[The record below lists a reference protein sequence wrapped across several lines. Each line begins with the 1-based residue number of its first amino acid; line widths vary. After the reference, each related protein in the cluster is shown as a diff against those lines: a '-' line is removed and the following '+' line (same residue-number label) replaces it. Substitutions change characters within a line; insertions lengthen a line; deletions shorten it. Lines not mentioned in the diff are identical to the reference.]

1 MTLTNILTIIAL
13 CLMAITTIC
22 YAYQAIYLFVPMF
35 VKRKKPEQAE
45 KQHKFAIL
53 IAARNEEAVLPH
65 LLKTIRDQDYPAEL
79 ITTYVIADNCTDA
92 TARVAAE
99 GGAHVYERFNTEQ
112 VGKGYALNYLIDHIR
127 AEEGGLE
134 RYDAFMIFDAD
145 NLLDAN
151 FMTQINITCDQG
163 YGVFGSFRNT
173 KNFGTNWI
181 SSGHAMWYLH
191 DSVHL
196 NQSRYLL
203 GNPCF
208 VTGTGFGFTRE
219 TLEKAGGNWKFF
231 TLTEDIE
238 FSAWLSYNGIRSGYN
253 HDAILYDEQPE
264 SFKLSWRQ
272 RTRWVQ
278 GGNQV
283 GMKHTGKL
291 LKGIFQGGHSGYGCL
306 EMITLT
312 LLGYGFAALSAVFS
326 FIVTFIGSGFLGLA
340 VSLVSML
347 LGTYVSML
355 LIGVLTVIPI
365 WNRIRDT
372 EKNKVLAVITF
383 PIYVATF
390 VPIAV
395 TAVFRKRRWAPI
407 AHTVAISTEDMG
419 GKK

>member
-22 YAYQAIYLFVPMF
+22 YAYQMVYLFVPFF
-35 VKRKKPEQAE
+35 VKRHKPEQAS
-45 KQHKFAIL
+45 KQHRFAIL

-65 LLKTIRDQDYPAEL
+65 LLETIRNQDYPAQF

-92 TARVAAE
+92 TAKVAAD
-99 GGAHVYERFNTEQ
+99 GGAVVYQRFNTEKI
-112 VGKGYALNYLIDHIR
+112 GKGYALNYLLDKIR
-127 AEEGGLE
+127 QEEGGFE

-151 FMTQINITCDQG
+151 YMTQINITYDQG
-163 YGVFGSFRNT
+163 YGVFGGFRNT
-173 KNFGTNWI
+173 KNYGTNWI
-181 SSGHAMWYLH
+181 SSGHALWYLH

-219 TLEKAGGNWKFF
+219 VLEKAGGNWNFF

-264 SFKLSWRQ
+264 NFRISWRQ

-278 GGNQV
+278 GGIQV
-283 GMKHTGKL
+283 GLKHTGKL
-291 LKGIFQGGHSGYGCL
+291 LKGMFQGGHSGYGCL
-306 EMITLT
+306 EMTTLT
-312 LLGYGFAALSAVFS
+312 LAGFSFAAVSAVFS
-326 FIVTFIGSGFLGLA
+326 LVVTFLASGFLGLA
-340 VSLVSML
+340 ISFGSML
-347 LGTYVSML
+347 VGTYLSMFA
-355 LIGVLTVIPI
+355 IGVLTVWPI
-365 WNRIRDT
+365 WNRIRAT
-372 EKNKVLAVITF
+372 KKEKIVSLFTF
-383 PIYVATF
+383 PLYVATF
-390 VPIAV
+390 VPIAA
-395 TAVFRKRRWAPI
+395 TALFRKRRWAPI
-407 AHTVAISTEDMG
+407 AHTVAISGQEMN
-419 GKK
+419 KK

>member
-22 YAYQAIYLFVPMF
+22 YAYQMVYLFVPFF
-35 VKRKKPEQAE
+35 VKRHKPEQAS
-45 KQHKFAIL
+45 KQHRFAIL

-65 LLKTIRDQDYPAEL
+65 LLETIRNQDYPAQF

-92 TARVAAE
+92 TAKVAAD
-99 GGAHVYERFNTEQ
+99 GGAVVYQRFNTEKI
-112 VGKGYALNYLIDHIR
+112 GKGYALNYLLDKIR
-127 AEEGGLE
+127 QEEGGFE

-151 FMTQINITCDQG
+151 YMTQINITCDQG
-163 YGVFGSFRNT
+163 YGVFGGFRNT
-173 KNFGTNWI
+173 KNYGTNWI
-181 SSGHAMWYLH
+181 SSGHALWYLH

-219 TLEKAGGNWKFF
+219 VLEKAGGNWNFF

-264 SFKLSWRQ
+264 NFRISWRQ

-278 GGNQV
+278 GGIQV
-283 GMKHTGKL
+283 GLKHTGKL
-291 LKGIFQGGHSGYGCL
+291 LKGMFQGGHNGYGCL
-306 EMITLT
+306 EMTTLT
-312 LLGYGFAALSAVFS
+312 LAGFSFAAVSAVFS
-326 FIVTFIGSGFLGLA
+326 LVVTFLASGFPGLA
-340 VSLVSML
+340 ISFGSML
-347 LGTYVSML
+347 VGTYLSMFA
-355 LIGVLTVIPI
+355 IGVLTVWPI
-365 WNRIRDT
+365 WNRIRAT
-372 EKNKVLAVITF
+372 KKEKIVSLFTF
-383 PIYVATF
+383 PLYVATF
-390 VPIAV
+390 VPIAA
-395 TAVFRKRRWAPI
+395 TALFRKRRWAPI
-407 AHTVAISTEDMG
+407 AHTVAISGQEMN
-419 GKK
+419 KK

>member
-22 YAYQAIYLFVPMF
+22 YAYQMVYLFVPFF
-35 VKRKKPEQAE
+35 VKRHKPEQVS
-45 KQHKFAIL
+45 KQHRFAIL

-65 LLKTIRDQDYPAEL
+65 LLETIRNQDYPAQF

-92 TARVAAE
+92 TAKVAAD
-99 GGAHVYERFNTEQ
+99 GGAVVYQRFNTEKI
-112 VGKGYALNYLIDHIR
+112 GKGYALNYLLDKIR
-127 AEEGGLE
+127 QEEGGFE

-151 FMTQINITCDQG
+151 YMTQINITCDQG
-163 YGVFGSFRNT
+163 YGVFGGFRNT
-173 KNFGTNWI
+173 KNYGTNWI
-181 SSGHAMWYLH
+181 SSGHALWYLH

-219 TLEKAGGNWKFF
+219 VLEKAGGNWNFF

-264 SFKLSWRQ
+264 NFRISWRQ

-278 GGNQV
+278 GGIQV
-283 GMKHTGKL
+283 GLKHTGKL
-291 LKGIFQGGHSGYGCL
+291 LKGMFQGGHSGYGCL
-306 EMITLT
+306 EMTTLT
-312 LLGYGFAALSAVFS
+312 LVGFSFAAVSAVFS
-326 FIVTFIGSGFLGLA
+326 LVVTFLASGFLGLA
-340 VSLVSML
+340 ISFGSML
-347 LGTYVSML
+347 VGTYLSML
-355 LIGVLTVIPI
+355 AIGVLTVWPI
-365 WNRIRDT
+365 WNRIRAT
-372 EKNKVLAVITF
+372 KKEKIVSLFTF
-383 PIYVATF
+383 PLYVATF
-390 VPIAV
+390 VPIAA
-395 TAVFRKRRWAPI
+395 TALFRKRRWAPI
-407 AHTVAISTEDMG
+407 AHTVAISGQEMN
-419 GKK
+419 KK

>member
-13 CLMAITTIC
+13 CLMAVTTVC
-22 YAYQAIYLFVPMF
+22 YAYQVIYLFVPF
-35 VKRKKPEQAE
+35 LFKRKKPEKAE
-45 KQHKFAIL
+45 KQHRFAIL

-65 LLKTIRDQDYPAEL
+65 LLETIRNQNYPAQL
-79 ITTYVIADNCTDA
+79 ITTYVIADNCTDS
-92 TARVAAE
+92 TAKVASR
-99 GGAHVYERFNTEQ
+99 GGARVYERFNTEK
-112 VGKGYALNYLIDHIR
+112 VGKGYALNHLIDKIR
-127 AEEGGLE
+127 EEEGGLE
-134 RYDAFMIFDAD
+134 RFDAFMIFDAD
-145 NLLDAN
+145 NLLDEN

-163 YGVFGSFRNT
+163 YGVFSSFRNT

-219 TLEKAGGNWKFF
+219 VLEKAGGNWRFF

-278 GGNQV
+278 GGIQV
-283 GMKHTGKL
+283 GLKHTGKL
-291 LKGIFQGGHSGYGCL
+291 LKGLFQGGHSGYGCL
-306 EMITLT
+306 EMTTLT
-312 LLGYGFAALSAVFS
+312 LFGYGFAALSAVFS
-326 FIVTFIGSGFLGLA
+326 LVVTFIGSGFLGLIF
-340 VSLVSML
+340 SLISML
-347 LGTYVSML
+347 VGSYVSML
-355 LIGVLTVIPI
+355 VMGMLTVWPI
-365 WNRIRDT
+365 WNRIRAT
-372 EKNKVLAVITF
+372 KKEKYMAVATF
-383 PIYVATF
+383 PFYVATF
-390 VPIAV
+390 VPIAA
-395 TAVFRKRRWAPI
+395 TAIFRKRRWAPI
-407 AHTVAISTEDMG
+407 AHTVAISSEDMS
-419 GKK
+419 KK

>member
-1 MTLTNILTIIAL
+1 MTSTNILLIIAL
-13 CLMAITTIC
+13 CLMAVTTIC
-22 YAYQAIYLFVPMF
+22 YAYQMIYLFVPF
-35 VKRKKPEQAE
+35 LVKRKKPEQAE
-45 KQHKFAIL
+45 KQHRFAIL

-65 LLKTIRDQDYPAEL
+65 LLKTIRDQDYPGAL
-79 ITTYVIADNCTDA
+79 LTTYVIADNCTDT
-92 TARVAAE
+92 TAKVAAE
-99 GGAHVYERFNTEQ
+99 AGARVYERFNTQQ
-112 VGKGYALNYLIDHIR
+112 VGKGYALNYLIDKIR
-127 AEEGGLE
+127 SEEGGLE

-219 TLEKAGGNWKFF
+219 VLEKAGGNWRFF

-238 FSAWLSYNGIRSGYN
+238 FSAWLAYNGIRSGYN

-264 SFKLSWRQ
+264 NFKLSWRQ

-278 GGNQV
+278 GGIQV
-283 GMKHTGKL
+283 GLKHTGKL
-291 LKGIFQGGHSGYGCL
+291 LKGMFQGGHSGYGCL
-306 EMITLT
+306 EMTTLT
-312 LLGYGFAALSAVFS
+312 LVGYGFAALSCVFS
-326 FIVTFIGSGFLGLA
+326 MITTFFVAGFMGLA
-340 VSLVSML
+340 ISFASML
-347 LGTYVSML
+347 VGSYLSML
-355 LIGVLTVIPI
+355 LIGVLTVWPI
-365 WNRIRDT
+365 WDRIRAT
-372 EKNKVLAVITF
+372 KKEKYVSVLTF
-383 PIYVATF
+383 PLYVATF
-390 VPIAV
+390 LPIAA
-395 TAVFRKRRWAPI
+395 TAIFRKRRWAPI
-407 AHTVAISTEDMG
+407 AHTVAISGEDMN
-419 GKK
+419 KK

>member
-22 YAYQAIYLFVPMF
+22 YAYQAVYLFIPF
-35 VKRKKPEQAE
+35 LIKRKKPEKAE

-65 LLKTIRDQDYPAEL
+65 LLETIRNQDYPAEL

-92 TARVAAE
+92 TAKVATE

-112 VGKGYALNYLIDHIR
+112 VGKGYALNHLIDQIR

-145 NLLDAN
+145 NLLDEK

-219 TLEKAGGNWKFF
+219 VLEKAGGNWKFF

-264 SFKLSWRQ
+264 NFRLSWRQ

-278 GGNQV
+278 GGIQV

-291 LKGIFQGGHSGYGCL
+291 LKGMFQGGHSGYGCL
-306 EMITLT
+306 EMTTLT
-312 LLGYGFAALSAVFS
+312 LVGYSFAALSAVFT
-326 FIVTFIGSGFLGLA
+326 FAVTIVGSGWMGLV
-340 VSLVSML
+340 VSLTSML
-347 LGTYVSML
+347 VGSYLSML
-355 LIGVLTVIPI
+355 LIGVLTI
-365 WNRIRDT
+365 WPLWDRIRARRR
-372 EKNKVLAVITF
+372 EKALAVITF
-383 PIYVATF
+383 PFYVATF

-407 AHTVAISTEDMG
+407 AHTVAISGDDMN
-419 GKK
+419 KK

>member
-22 YAYQAIYLFVPMF
+22 YAYQMVYLFVPFF
-35 VKRKKPEQAE
+35 VKRHKPEQAS
-45 KQHKFAIL
+45 KQHRFAIL

-65 LLKTIRDQDYPAEL
+65 LLETIRNQDYPAQF

-92 TARVAAE
+92 TAKVAAD
-99 GGAHVYERFNTEQ
+99 GGAVVYQRFNTEKI
-112 VGKGYALNYLIDHIR
+112 GKGYALNYLLDKIR
-127 AEEGGLE
+127 QEEGGFE

-151 FMTQINITCDQG
+151 YMTQINITCDQG
-163 YGVFGSFRNT
+163 YGVFGGFRNT
-173 KNFGTNWI
+173 KNYGTNWI
-181 SSGHAMWYLH
+181 SSGHALWYLH

-219 TLEKAGGNWKFF
+219 VLEKAGGNWNFF

-264 SFKLSWRQ
+264 NFRISWRQ

-278 GGNQV
+278 GGIQV
-283 GMKHTGKL
+283 GLKHTGKL
-291 LKGIFQGGHSGYGCL
+291 LKGMFQGGHSGYGCL
-306 EMITLT
+306 EMTTLT
-312 LLGYGFAALSAVFS
+312 LVGFSFAAVSAVFS
-326 FIVTFIGSGFLGLA
+326 LVVTFLASGFLGLA
-340 VSLVSML
+340 ISFGSML
-347 LGTYVSML
+347 VGTYLSML
-355 LIGVLTVIPI
+355 AIGVLTVWPI
-365 WNRIRDT
+365 WNRIRAT
-372 EKNKVLAVITF
+372 KKEKIVSLFTF
-383 PIYVATF
+383 PLYVATF
-390 VPIAV
+390 VPIAA
-395 TAVFRKRRWAPI
+395 TALFRKRRWAPI
-407 AHTVAISTEDMG
+407 AHTVAISGQEMN
-419 GKK
+419 KK

>member
-22 YAYQAIYLFVPMF
+22 YAYQMVYLFVPFF
-35 VKRKKPEQAE
+35 VKRHKPEQAS
-45 KQHKFAIL
+45 KQHRFAIL

-65 LLKTIRDQDYPAEL
+65 LLETIRNQDYPAQF

-92 TARVAAE
+92 TAKVAAD
-99 GGAHVYERFNTEQ
+99 GGAVVYQRFNTEKI
-112 VGKGYALNYLIDHIR
+112 GKGYALNYLLDKIR
-127 AEEGGLE
+127 QEEGGFE

-151 FMTQINITCDQG
+151 YMTQINITCDQG
-163 YGVFGSFRNT
+163 YGVFGGFRNT
-173 KNFGTNWI
+173 KNYGTNWI
-181 SSGHAMWYLH
+181 SSGHALWYLH

-219 TLEKAGGNWKFF
+219 VLEKAGGNWNFF

-264 SFKLSWRQ
+264 NFRISWRQ

-278 GGNQV
+278 GGIQV
-283 GMKHTGKL
+283 GLKHTGKL
-291 LKGIFQGGHSGYGCL
+291 LKGMFQGGHSGYGCL
-306 EMITLT
+306 EMTTLT
-312 LLGYGFAALSAVFS
+312 LAGFSFAAVSAVFS
-326 FIVTFIGSGFLGLA
+326 LVVTFLASGFLGLA
-340 VSLVSML
+340 ISFGSML
-347 LGTYVSML
+347 VGTYLSML
-355 LIGVLTVIPI
+355 AIGVLTVWPI
-365 WNRIRDT
+365 WNRIRAT
-372 EKNKVLAVITF
+372 KKEKIVSLFTF
-383 PIYVATF
+383 PLYVATF
-390 VPIAV
+390 VPIAA
-395 TAVFRKRRWAPI
+395 TALFRKRRWAPI
-407 AHTVAISTEDMG
+407 AHTVAISGQEMN
-419 GKK
+419 KK

>member
-22 YAYQAIYLFVPMF
+22 YAYQMVYLFVPFF
-35 VKRKKPEQAE
+35 VKRHKPEQAS
-45 KQHKFAIL
+45 KQHRFAIL

-65 LLKTIRDQDYPAEL
+65 LLETIRNQDYPAQF

-92 TARVAAE
+92 TAKVAAD
-99 GGAHVYERFNTEQ
+99 GGAVVYQRFNTEKI
-112 VGKGYALNYLIDHIR
+112 GKGYALNYLLDKIR
-127 AEEGGLE
+127 QEEGGFE

-151 FMTQINITCDQG
+151 YMTQINITCDQG
-163 YGVFGSFRNT
+163 YGVFGGFRNT
-173 KNFGTNWI
+173 KNYGTNWI
-181 SSGHAMWYLH
+181 SSGHALWYLH

-219 TLEKAGGNWKFF
+219 VLEKAGGNWNFF

-264 SFKLSWRQ
+264 NFRISWRQ

-278 GGNQV
+278 GGIQV
-283 GMKHTGKL
+283 GLKHTGKL
-291 LKGIFQGGHSGYGCL
+291 LKGMFQGGHSGYGCL
-306 EMITLT
+306 EMTTLT
-312 LLGYGFAALSAVFS
+312 LAGFSFAAVSAVFS
-326 FIVTFIGSGFLGLA
+326 LVVTFLASGFLGLA
-340 VSLVSML
+340 ISFGSML
-347 LGTYVSML
+347 VGTYLSML
-355 LIGVLTVIPI
+355 AIGVLTVWPI
-365 WNRIRDT
+365 WNRIRAT
-372 EKNKVLAVITF
+372 KKEKIVSLFTF
-383 PIYVATF
+383 PLYVATF
-390 VPIAV
+390 VPIAA
-395 TAVFRKRRWAPI
+395 TALFRKRRWAPI
-407 AHTVAISTEDMG
+407 AHTVAISGQAMN
-419 GKK
+419 KK

>member
-22 YAYQAIYLFVPMF
+22 YAYQVVYLFVPFF
-35 VKRKKPEQAE
+35 VKDKKPAQAK
-45 KQHKFAIL
+45 KQHRFAIL

-79 ITTYVIADNCTDA
+79 ITTYVIADNCTDS
-92 TARVAAE
+92 TAKLAAE
-99 GGAHVYERFNTEQ
+99 GGARVYERFNQEQ
-112 VGKGYALNYLIDHIR
+112 IGKGYALNYLIDRIR
-127 AEEGGLE
+127 EEEGGLD

-145 NLLDAN
+145 NLLESN
-151 FMTQINITCDQG
+151 YMTQINITCDQG

-203 GNPCF
+203 KNPCF

-219 TLEKAGGNWKFF
+219 VLEKAGGNWRFF

-238 FSAWLSYNGIRSGYN
+238 FSAWLCYNGIRSGYN

-264 SFKLSWRQ
+264 NFRLSWRQ

-278 GGNQV
+278 GGIQV
-283 GMKHTGKL
+283 GLKHTGKL
-291 LKGIFQGGHSGYGCL
+291 LKGMFKGGHSGYGCL
-306 EMITLT
+306 EMTTLT
-312 LLGYGFAALSAVFS
+312 LLGYTFAAISAVFS
-326 FIVTFIGSGFLGLA
+326 FVITFIGTGILGAAISLA
-340 VSLVSML
+340 SML
-347 LGTYVSML
+347 IGSYLSML
-355 LIGVLTVIPI
+355 LIGVLTVWPL
-365 WNRIRDT
+365 WDRIRAT
-372 EKNKVLAVITF
+372 RKEKAISVLTF

-390 VPIAV
+390 IPIAV

-407 AHTVAISTEDMG
+407 AHTVAISGEDMN
-419 GKK
+419 KK

>member
-22 YAYQAIYLFVPMF
+22 YAYQMVYLFVPFF
-35 VKRKKPEQAE
+35 VKRHKPEQAS
-45 KQHKFAIL
+45 KQHRFAIL

-65 LLKTIRDQDYPAEL
+65 LLETIRNQDYPAQF

-92 TARVAAE
+92 TAKVAAD
-99 GGAHVYERFNTEQ
+99 GGAVVYQRFNTEKI
-112 VGKGYALNYLIDHIR
+112 GKGYALNYLLDKIR
-127 AEEGGLE
+127 QEEGGFE

-151 FMTQINITCDQG
+151 YMTQINITCDQG
-163 YGVFGSFRNT
+163 YGVFGGFRNT
-173 KNFGTNWI
+173 KNYGTNWI
-181 SSGHAMWYLH
+181 SSGHALWYLH

-219 TLEKAGGNWKFF
+219 VLEKAGGNWNFF

-264 SFKLSWRQ
+264 NFRISWRQ

-278 GGNQV
+278 GGIQV
-283 GMKHTGKL
+283 GLKHTGKL
-291 LKGIFQGGHSGYGCL
+291 LKGMFQGGHSGYGCL
-306 EMITLT
+306 EMTTLT
-312 LLGYGFAALSAVFS
+312 LAGFSFAAVSAVFS
-326 FIVTFIGSGFLGLA
+326 LVVTFLASGFLGLA
-340 VSLVSML
+340 ISFGSML
-347 LGTYVSML
+347 VGTYLSMFA
-355 LIGVLTVIPI
+355 IGVLTVWPI
-365 WNRIRDT
+365 WNRIRAT
-372 EKNKVLAVITF
+372 KKEKIVSLFTF
-383 PIYVATF
+383 PLYVATF
-390 VPIAV
+390 VPIAA
-395 TAVFRKRRWAPI
+395 TALFRKRRWAPI
-407 AHTVAISTEDMG
+407 AHTVAISGQEMN
-419 GKK
+419 KK

>member
-22 YAYQAIYLFVPMF
+22 YAYQMVYLFVPFF
-35 VKRKKPEQAE
+35 VKRHKPEQAS
-45 KQHKFAIL
+45 KQHRFAIL

-65 LLKTIRDQDYPAEL
+65 LLETIRNQDYPAQF

-92 TARVAAE
+92 TAKVAAD
-99 GGAHVYERFNTEQ
+99 GGAVVYQRFNTEKI
-112 VGKGYALNYLIDHIR
+112 GKGYALNYLLDKIR
-127 AEEGGLE
+127 QEEGGFE

-151 FMTQINITCDQG
+151 YMTQINITCDQG
-163 YGVFGSFRNT
+163 YGVFGGFRNT
-173 KNFGTNWI
+173 KNYGTNWI
-181 SSGHAMWYLH
+181 SSGHALWYLH

-219 TLEKAGGNWKFF
+219 VLEKAGGNWNFF

-264 SFKLSWRQ
+264 NFRISWRQ

-278 GGNQV
+278 GGIQV
-283 GMKHTGKL
+283 GLKHTGKL
-291 LKGIFQGGHSGYGCL
+291 LKGMFQGGHSGYGCL
-306 EMITLT
+306 EMTTLT
-312 LLGYGFAALSAVFS
+312 LAGFSFAAVSAVFS
-326 FIVTFIGSGFLGLA
+326 LVVTFLASGFPGLA
-340 VSLVSML
+340 ISFGSML
-347 LGTYVSML
+347 VGTYLSMFA
-355 LIGVLTVIPI
+355 IGVLTVWPI
-365 WNRIRDT
+365 WNRIRAT
-372 EKNKVLAVITF
+372 KKEKIVSLFTF
-383 PIYVATF
+383 PLYVATF
-390 VPIAV
+390 VPIAA
-395 TAVFRKRRWAPI
+395 TALFRKRRWAPI
-407 AHTVAISTEDMG
+407 AHTVAISGQEMN
-419 GKK
+419 KK